1 MMHMTKAVVALL
13 VVLSVS
19 ACAGHGAPDS
29 TFIAANYAA
38 GDALLRQVRGRVTP
52 GHPILVATVVDVDD
66 LEHSSTLGRLVS
78 EQISA
83 RFSRAGYNVI
93 EMRLRDSVYFK
104 RSEGELL
111 LSRELS
117 DLARTHDAR
126 AVVLGTYGVSGGA
139 VYLNVKAV
147 DPGAGFVLAA
157 HDYMLP
163 LTANIQTMVGG
174 RRDRDA
180 RLERAMGY

>member
-1 MMHMTKAVVALL
+1 MKLTKAMALVL
-13 VVLSVS
+13 AALSVS
-19 ACAGHGAPDS
+19 ACASHPATDS
-29 TFIAANYAA
+29 KFIAANYAA
-38 GDALLRQVRGRVTP
+38 ADALLSQVRARVAP

-78 EQISA
+78 EQVSA
-83 RFSRAGYNVI
+83 RFSHAGYNVI

-117 DLARTHDAR
+117 DLARSHDAR
-126 AVVLGTYGVSGGA
+126 AVVLGTYGVSSGA
-139 VYLNVKAV
+139 VYLNVKVV
-147 DPGAGFVLAA
+147 DPGAGFVLGA

-163 LTANIQTMVGG
+163 LTESVQAMLGE
-174 RRDRDA
+174 RREQNEGF
-180 RLERAMGY
+180 ERATGR